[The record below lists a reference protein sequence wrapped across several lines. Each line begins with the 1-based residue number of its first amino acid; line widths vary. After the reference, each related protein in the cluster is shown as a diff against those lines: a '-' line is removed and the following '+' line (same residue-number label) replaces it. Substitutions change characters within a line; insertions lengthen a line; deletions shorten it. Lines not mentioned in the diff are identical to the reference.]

1 VKTAQALK
9 PAKPLHIRSADTK
22 YLGEEP
28 TWKFQ
33 PEAERRVSR
42 LANAFNWYNY
52 YLGKKEVKE
61 FVADWLDRHE
71 DKNAKAFR
79 SVPEQSIPSTMGWLC
94 RMNTM
99 GLDLTE
105 HELLYIENHVSEL
118 LSKNKPAK
126 KLSAQAQ
133 ASADAK
139 AEQQAETVRITIQDR
154 LREKVSE
161 CAGEIDGMFDDFV
174 TAGAKMSADYKPIT
188 LIRGMNIA
196 PQMVNTIA
204 DDWKKRVAE
213 FEEVIE
219 GKDAQLVEG
228 YSPWT
233 KTQIKNFVKFAEQ
246 VIADCGNYVQIKKVE
261 RKPRAKK
268 AVSPEKLASK
278 FKFLKEFAELKLKS
292 EAPAKLVGASEAWL
306 YDTKKRK
313 LIHVV
318 ADTHAGTVSVK
329 SSSIVGMDT
338 VQSQQKTLRKP
349 AEQIKALLAGGKPA
363 SRKYFKDIKATETKY
378 NGRGNENLIIL
389 KAY

>member
-1 VKTAQALK
+1 MKTAQALK

-42 LANAFNWYNY
+42 LASAFNWYNY

-79 SVPEQSIPSTMGWLC
+79 SVPEQSIHSTLGWLC

-105 HELLYIENHVSEL
+105 HELLYIENQVSEL

-139 AEQQAETVRITIQDR
+139 AEQQAETARVTIQDR
-154 LREKVSE
+154 LREKVSD
-161 CAGEIDGMFDDFV
+161 CAGEIEGMFDEFV
-174 TAGAKMSADYKPIT
+174 VAGAKMSADYKPIT

-196 PQMVNTIA
+196 PQMVGTIV
-204 DDWKKRVAE
+204 DHWKRRVAE
-213 FEEVIE
+213 FEDVLE

-268 AVSPEKLASK
+268 AVSPEKQASK
-278 FKFLKEFAELKLKS
+278 FKFLKEFPELKLTS
-292 EAPAKLVGASEAWL
+292 EAPAKLVGSSEAWL

-313 LIHVV
+313 LVHVV
-318 ADTHAGTVSVK
+318 ADQHLGTFSVK
-329 SSSIVGMDT
+329 GSAIVGFDT
-338 VQSQQKTLRKP
+338 GGTNQKTLRKP

-363 SRKYFKDIKATETKY
+363 QRKYFKEIKATETKY

>member
-1 VKTAQALK
+1 MKTAQALK

-42 LANAFNWYNY
+42 LASAFNWYNY

-79 SVPEQSIPSTMGWLC
+79 SVPEQSIHSTLGWLC

-139 AEQQAETVRITIQDR
+139 AEQQAETARVTIQDR
-154 LREKVSE
+154 LREKVSD
-161 CAGEIDGMFDDFV
+161 CAGEIEGMFDEFV
-174 TAGAKMSADYKPIT
+174 VAGAKMSADYKPIT

-196 PQMVNTIA
+196 PQMVGTIV
-204 DDWKKRVAE
+204 DHWKRRVAE
-213 FEEVIE
+213 FEDVLE

-268 AVSPEKLASK
+268 AVSPEKQASK
-278 FKFLKEFAELKLKS
+278 FKFLKEFPELKLTS
-292 EAPAKLVGASEAWL
+292 EAPAKLVGSSEAWL

-313 LIHVV
+313 LVHVV
-318 ADTHAGTVSVK
+318 ADQHLGTFSVK
-329 SSSIVGMDT
+329 GSAIVGFDT
-338 VQSQQKTLRKP
+338 GGTNQKTLRKP

-363 SRKYFKDIKATETKY
+363 QRKYFKEIKATETKY

>member
-22 YLGEEP
+22 YLGDEP

-105 HELLYIENHVSEL
+105 HELLYIENNVSEL

-204 DDWKKRVAE
+204 DDWKKRVTE
-213 FEEVIE
+213 FEEVLE

-233 KTQIKNFVKFAEQ
+233 KIQIKNFVKFAEQ

-349 AEQIKALLAGGKPA
+349 AEQLKALLAGGKPA